1 MESSLKLVKPL
12 NSLLLQQQVIQ
23 IINHIKKEF
32 DGVDFVTL
40 KNDEQFI
47 LHVCEIVENIFTDKR
62 IKKRK
67 KELVMKI
74 INGIIPDINDVD
86 KRIIDDKID
95 FLHSNNVIKQVSGH
109 AKLLNKIK
117 SVFSKK

>member
-1 MESSLKLVKPL
+1 MESSLKLVKPM

-23 IINHIKKEF
+23 IITHVKKEF
-32 DGVDFVTL
+32 NGIDFATL
-40 KNDEQFI
+40 KYDEQFI

-74 INGIIPDINDVD
+74 ICGIIPELTDED
-86 KRIIDDKID
+86 KREIGEKIE
-95 FLHSNNVIKQVSGH
+95 FLHSNNVIKKVAGH
-109 AKLLNKIK
+109 TQMWNKIK

>member
-1 MESSLKLVKPL
+1 MESLKLVKPL

-23 IINHIKKEF
+23 IINHVKKEF
-32 DGVDFVTL
+32 DGIDFATL

-74 INGIIPDINDVD
+74 INGIIPDLNDIDRRV
-86 KRIIDDKID
+86 IDDKIE
-95 FLHSNNVIKQVSGH
+95 FLHSNNVIKQVAGH
-109 AKLLNKIK
+109 AKVLNKIK